1 MHPQDPPPYPEQ
13 PGRPPP
19 YPQYPSYPQHP
30 QYPPTQAYP
39 PYPARSP
46 YPVGARQYPGH
57 GYPQPPHQ
65 PPRRTEFGWASIV
78 VASIALLTCW
88 VPYFNIVA
96 VVAAVLVVLAGWLGR
111 HERSRIPTA
120 FGTGITALALIGTVA
135 FTLLWRAV
143 LDWFS
148 TWIP

>member
-1 MHPQDPPPYPEQ
+1 MGDPQ
-13 PGRPPP
+13 
-19 YPQYPSYPQHP
+19 QYP

-39 PYPARSP
+39 PYPAHPP
-46 YPVGARQYPGH
+46 YPAARPYPGH

-78 VASIALLTCW
+78 VASIALLTSW
-88 VPYFNIVA
+88 VPYFNIVGL
-96 VVAAVLVVLAGWLGR
+96 VAAILVVLAGWLGR
-111 HERSRIPTA
+111 YERSRVPAA
-120 FGTGITALALIGTVA
+120 FGTGITALALIGTVF

-143 LDWFS
+143 LDWFW